1 MNDKTREPTET
12 LGERLR
18 RLRKER
24 GLSQQA
30 ISGPGLTT
38 AHISRIEAGL
48 RRPSVR
54 AIRALAKKLDVS
66 AEYLETGR
74 DLGPRG
80 DFEVRVAGAEIELK
94 MGVEAA
100 EKTGALRSLVDEAR
114 SLGDP
119 MLTARAVAALGLNLH
134 EIGEDAEAATLLAEA
149 SASAVITPSLRPE
162 VFIALSQ
169 AYAVTGRRSDAVT
182 LLAAALAFV
191 EEHARENRGAYM
203 RLAVNL
209 SYALTDA
216 GRVGESR
223 ELLEE
228 AVREHGESYDHRA
241 QIASNWTLGRDAA
254 REGDSAAALEHMRR
268 TFALLD
274 SDENALAVGST
285 YALLGQ
291 ILVVDGRL
299 GEAETL
305 FEQSL
310 SLLEQG
316 EELEEA
322 ARLCRSWASALS
334 DAGRGQDA
342 AALLDRATAL
352 ETRASATT

>member
-1 MNDKTREPTET
+1 MNEKTGEPTET

-66 AEYLETGR
+66 SEYLETGR

-80 DFEVRVAGAEIELK
+80 DFEVRVADAEIEQK
-94 MGVEAA
+94 IGAHAEEAT
-100 EKTGALRSLVDEAR
+100 KALRALVDEAR

-134 EIGEDAEAATLLAEA
+134 AIGEDAEGAMLLAEA
-149 SASAVITPSLRPE
+149 TASPVVTPSLRPE
-162 VFIALSQ
+162 VYIALAQ
-169 AYAVTGRRSDAVT
+169 AYSTIGRRSEAVE

-191 EEHARENRGAYM
+191 EEKAQENRGAYM
-203 RLAVNL
+203 RLAINL
-209 SYALTDA
+209 SYALTDV
-216 GRVGESR
+216 GRVSESR

-228 AVREHGESYDHRA
+228 AVRQFGESYGQSA
-241 QIASNWTLGRDAA
+241 QVSSNWTLGRMAA
-254 REGDSAAALEHMRR
+254 ASGDSAAALEHMRR
-268 TFALLD
+268 ASALFD
-274 SDENALAVGST
+274 SNESTLAVGGAYS
-285 YALLGQ
+285 LLGQ
-291 ILVVDGRL
+291 VLVVDGRL
-299 GEAETL
+299 DEAGSL
-305 FEQSL
+305 FEQAVE
-310 SLLEQG
+310 LLEQCG
-316 EELEEA
+316 ELDEA
-322 ARLCRSWASALS
+322 ARVCRSWASALKE
-334 DAGRGQDA
+334 AGRSEAVSG
-342 AALLDRATAL
+342 LL
-352 ETRASATT
+352 ERASALEKRASSPS